1 MVVYVTAA
9 DPEVVAAADDGR
21 LYELLTGPDAWQ
33 LENLWWV
40 AVSLL
45 TPGFGLIDGR
55 ALTDAFDDTPVLCL
69 DRDAVTIKLDD
80 LARLDRDELLRRFH
94 GGSWRAVPLGPE
106 PSVED
111 AEWIVEGALQLVD
124 VYRDAVRDGYVVLTA
139 VV

>member
-21 LYELLTGPDAWQ
+21 LCELLTGPDAWE
-33 LENLWWV
+33 LDNLWWV

-45 TPGFGLIDGR
+45 TPGLDLLDGE
-55 ALTDAFDDTPVLCL
+55 ALTDAFADTPVLCL
-69 DRDAVTIKLDD
+69 DHDAVTIKLDA
-80 LARLDRDELLRRFH
+80 LSRLDRDELLRRFH
-94 GGSWRAVPLGPE
+94 SGSWREAPIGPE
-106 PSVED
+106 PGIED

-124 VYRDAVRDGYVVLTA
+124 LYRDAVRDGYVVLTA